1 MKKIIIIVSA
11 VLLVIA
17 AAVGA
22 YFLWFAPKSCFDIS
36 ADDVE
41 QIILQ
46 NGNTGQYG
54 YYYSEEDI
62 AWFVQRLNGLKYAK
76 SYTPLGPAD
85 SGWTYAIK
93 IVTKN
98 KTIRCEL
105 RGSIVDIEGTLYHLT
120 DDSLPII
127 KKLEKQYT
135 YMPPAENHYFNLYAG
150 YVTGVTL
157 RSLENGGLLYLD
169 SKDAENIDWLAL
181 RLNELEYTSVE
192 ILHEET
198 DPAKMAVG
206 NHPRLEVSV
215 ASMIPTGQYRS
226 GQYRY
231 NQYDSVKR
239 SCDFYAKTMEVSL
252 SGDKTAVYTLTEESV
267 KIVDEIFERFYKN

>member
-36 ADDVE
+36 TDDVE

-62 AWFVQRLNGLKYAK
+62 AWFIQRLNGLKYAK

-85 SGWTYAIK
+85 PGWTYAIK

-98 KTIRCEL
+98 KTIRCGL

-120 DDSLPII
+120 VDSLPII

-135 YMPPAENHYFNLYAG
+135 YMPPAKNHYFNLYAG
-150 YVTGVTL
+150 YITGVTL
-157 RSLENGGLLYLD
+157 SEFTYGGRWYLG
-169 SKDAENIDWLAL
+169 SEDAEDIDWLAL

-198 DPAKMAVG
+198 DPAVG
-206 NHPRLEVSV
+206 NNPRLEISV
-215 ASMIPTGQYRS
+215 ASMIPTGK
-226 GQYRY
+226 
-231 NQYDSVKR
+231 NKYDSLRQTCGFYSKTFEVK
-239 SCDFYAKTMEVSL
+239 L
-252 SGDKTAVYTLTEESV
+252 SDGSKAVYTLTEESV

>member
-1 MKKIIIIVSA
+1 MKKTVIIILV
-11 VLLVIA
+11 VLLVAA

-76 SYTPLGPAD
+76 SYTPSEARD
-85 SGWTYAIK
+85 GWTYALI
-93 IVTKN
+93 IETEDES
-98 KTIRCEL
+98 IRCEL
-105 RGSIVDIEGTLYHLT
+105 KGSIVDIEGTLYHLT

-135 YMPPAENHYFNLYAG
+135 YMPPAKNHYFNLYAG

-169 SKDAENIDWLAL
+169 SKDAEDIDWLAL
-181 RLNELEYTSVE
+181 RLNKLEYTSVE
-192 ILHEET
+192 IVEKET
-198 DPAKMAVG
+198 DPAKMVVG

-215 ASMIPTGQYRS
+215 ASMIPTGQYR
-226 GQYRY
+226 Y

-239 SCDFYAKTMEVSL
+239 SCDFYAKTLEVSL